1 MGLPRPALSCVP
13 ACHVPHLLR
22 SAPTSFPPRPPAW
35 RGGWLLLLS
44 LLASLTGSVRASP
57 DEHDHD
63 RAREAVASG
72 QVLPLQRVL
81 EQIERER
88 PGHQVLDVELEPKHG
103 RWIYEIRLLQPGG
116 RLIKLRLDA
125 RTGQPLRRDERDP
138 PHPHESRR

>member
-1 MGLPRPALSCVP
+1 MLWI
-13 ACHVPHLLR
+13 LLGSL
-22 SAPTSFPPRPPAW
+22 SAPTWS
-35 RGGWLLLLS
+35 GH
-44 LLASLTGSVRASP
+44 

-72 QVLPLQRVL
+72 QILPLRQVL

-116 RLIKLRLDA
+116 RLQKLRLDA
-125 RTGQPLRRDERDP
+125 RTGQPLRRDERDHRDLP
-138 PHPHESRR
+138 SAQEPRR